1 MRDSAMTGR
10 QTTPRQDPL
19 PPEVGFGELMARMI
33 SANRVEKAKRA
44 RADSLGRTPPPRETA
59 DTRGAPESPAA

>member
-1 MRDSAMTGR
+1 MTGR

-19 PPEVGFGELMARMI
+19 PPEVGFGELMTRMI

-44 RADSLGRTPPPRETA
+44 KADGVSRTPLPTET
-59 DTRGAPESPAA
+59 DTRGTPESSGA